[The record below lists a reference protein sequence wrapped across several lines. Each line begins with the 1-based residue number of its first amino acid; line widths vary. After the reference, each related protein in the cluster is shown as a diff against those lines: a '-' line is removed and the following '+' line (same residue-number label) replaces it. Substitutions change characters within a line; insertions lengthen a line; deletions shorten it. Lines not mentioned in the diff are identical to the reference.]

1 MRPNAGVWPNLSMTQ
16 ETEPYGS
23 EWRSDGT
30 VARSWPVATIQQR
43 NNAKRNSLE
52 SQLTSL
58 VLWLTDQAALADQ
71 LALIISAR
79 VENDRKSGGGWS
91 FSVGIRRRSALS
103 NWLSS
108 PITT

>member
-71 LALIISAR
+71 LALIISAP
-79 VENDRKSGGGWS
+79 G
-91 FSVGIRRRSALS
+91 
-103 NWLSS
+103 
-108 PITT
+108 